1 MQTNF
6 TTEQLEDPRAAEAE
20 AILRRCVHCG
30 LCTATCSTYVLLG
43 DERDSPRGRI
53 YLMKDMFERGADASP
68 EVQHH
73 VDRCLS
79 CLSCM
84 STCPSGVDYMHL
96 VDLARAHIEDTGRRS
111 LPEKALRWALARLIP
126 YPERFRRALALAPL
140 GRPFAPM
147 LARLGVP
154 QVAAMLALAPKT
166 RIRVPR
172 YEGPGTAVAPAAVQD
187 ERRRRVILLAGCAQ
201 QVLRPEIND
210 ATIRLLARRGV
221 DVEVVAGAGC
231 CGALVHHMGKEAM
244 AIVQAKA
251 NVDAWVKAI
260 SKAPV
265 DAIIV
270 NASGCG
276 TMLKDYGHLL
286 KGHPGHARRAAEIS
300 ALAQDVTEFLS
311 RHDLGAPKRWSS
323 LRVAYHSAC
332 SMQHGQRITEEPKAL
347 LRKAGFTVLDVPESH
362 ICCGS
367 AGVYNILQPELA
379 GRLRQRKVENIESV
393 RPDVIAAG
401 NLGCMT
407 QIELGTPIPVVHTI
421 ELIDWAC
428 GGPVP
433 KGLERFKDAVTD
445 VPEPASG
452 PVA

>member
-6 TTEQLEDPRAAEAE
+6 TPQSLANPRMAEAE
-20 AILRRCVHCG
+20 SILRRCVHCG
-30 LCTATCSTYVLLG
+30 LCTATCSTYVMLG

-53 YLMKDMFERGADASP
+53 YLMKDMFERGVPASP

-84 STCPSGVDYMHL
+84 TTCPSGVDYMHL
-96 VDLARAHIEDTGRRS
+96 VDLARTHIEETGRRS
-111 LPEKALRWALARLIP
+111 VPERAVRWLLAKLIP
-126 YPERFRRALALAPL
+126 YPDRFRKALALAPL
-140 GRPFAPM
+140 GRPFAPA
-147 LARLGVP
+147 LKRLGLP
-154 QVAAMLALAPKT
+154 QLAAMLELAPKET
-166 RIRVPR
+166 IRTPR
-172 YEGPGTAVAPAAVQD
+172 YQGPGTAAAGD
-187 ERRRRVILLAGCAQ
+187 ERRKRVILLAGCAQ

-231 CGALVHHMGKEAM
+231 CGALVHHMGKEAL
-244 AIVQAKA
+244 AIEQAKA
-251 NVDAWVKAI
+251 NVDAWVKSM
-260 SKAPV
+260 SKAPA

-286 KGHPGHARRAAEIS
+286 RHNEGYARRAEDIA
-300 ALAQDVTEFLS
+300 ALARDVTEFLTEF
-311 RHDLGAPKRWSS
+311 DIGAPKRWSS

-332 SMQHGQRITEEPKAL
+332 SMQHGQRITEAPKAL
-347 LRKAGFTVLDVPESH
+347 LRKAGFTVLDVPEGH

-379 GRLRQRKVENIESV
+379 GQLRRRKADNIESV
-393 RPDVIAAG
+393 RPDIIAAG
-401 NLGCMT
+401 NLGCIT
-407 QIELGTPIPVVHTI
+407 QIQAGTPIPVVHTI
-421 ELIDWAC
+421 ELLDWAC
-428 GGPVP
+428 GGPIP
-433 KGLERFKDAVTD
+433 KGLEKFKDSVTD
-445 VPEPASG
+445 VPEPAG
-452 PVA
+452 AA

>member
-6 TTEQLEDPRAAEAE
+6 TAEQLKDPRTAEAE
-20 AILRRCVHCG
+20 SILRRCVHCG
-30 LCTATCSTYVLLG
+30 LCTATCSTYVMLG

-53 YLMKDMFERGADASP
+53 YLMKDMFEGGKSATP

-84 STCPSGVDYMHL
+84 TTCPSGVDYMHL
-96 VDLARAHIEDTGRRS
+96 VDLARTHIENTGHRPPGER
-111 LPEKALRWALARLIP
+111 AIRWALANLIP
-126 YPERFRRALALAPL
+126 YPERFRRALAFAPM
-140 GRPFAPM
+140 GRPFTG
-147 LARLGVP
+147 LFKRLGLP
-154 QVAAMLALAPKT
+154 QVAAMLELAPKAP
-166 RIRVPR
+166 PR
-172 YEGPGTAVAPAAVQD
+172 PAKYDGPGTASATAT
-187 ERRRRVILLAGCAQ
+187 EYGRKRVILLAGCAQ
-201 QVLRPEIND
+201 QVMRPEIND

-231 CGALVHHMGKEAM
+231 CGALVHHMGKEEA
-244 AIVQAKA
+244 AIQQAKV

-260 SKAPV
+260 TKSPV

-286 KGHPGHARRAAEIS
+286 RQHPGYARRATEIA
-300 ALAQDVTEFLS
+300 ALAQDVTEFLTA
-311 RHDLGAPKRWSS
+311 HDIGAPKRWSS

-332 SMQHGQRITEEPKAL
+332 SMQHGQRITELPKAL
-347 LRKAGFTVLDVPESH
+347 LRKAGFTVLEVPEGH

-379 GRLRQRKVENIESV
+379 GQLRRRKAENIESV
-393 RPDVIAAG
+393 RPDVIAGG
-401 NLGCMT
+401 NLGCIT
-407 QIELGTPIPVVHTI
+407 QIQLGTPIPVVHTI
-421 ELIDWAC
+421 ELLDWAC

-433 KGLERFKDAVTD
+433 KGLEKLADSATD
-445 VPEPASG
+445 VPEAQS
-452 PVA
+452 AA